1 MLPSI
6 FLFSLTGINLYFIGL
21 LYFSMRYVASH
32 KAYRKS
38 GSMLLVF
45 TSFFIWIK
53 YLWEYARK
61 DFILYTG
68 QDYSNIVKFLDML
81 TFSEVKA
88 PKIDPN
94 TKDPNAAGNDY
105 IKQLFPIEIQ
115 IPITQW
121 AILLIM
127 FGLFTVNR
135 LFKKG
140 KMDKNGKMLEK
151 IEGECYDGKDTV
163 KLFESQAEKYE
174 ERNDY
179 HLSRKFPY
187 LSRVGIRLRM
197 IVSEVGIMTLIICQ
211 TLILVFQDP
220 NLLYWVFLI
229 LSLILQISVVASS
242 DATP

>member
-1 MLPSI
+1 
-6 FLFSLTGINLYFIGL
+6 
-21 LYFSMRYVASH
+21 MRYVASL

-38 GSMLLVF
+38 GSILLVF

-61 DFILYTG
+61 DFIEYTG

-127 FGLFTVNR
+127 FGLFAVNR

-140 KMDKNGKMLEK
+140 RLGKDGKK
-151 IEGECYDGKDTV
+151 IDTIDGDSYDGKNTV
-163 KLFESQAEKYE
+163 KVFESYAEMFE

-179 HLSRKFPY
+179 YLSRKFPY

-197 IVSEVGIMTLIICQ
+197 IVSEISIMTLIIC
-211 TLILVFQDP
+211 
-220 NLLYWVFLI
+220 
-229 LSLILQISVVASS
+229 
-242 DATP
+242 